1 MVLCCPL
8 FVLCGPLQ
16 YLVIPPSSNS
26 DGHLYSFF
34 PENGMASLKQWSSS
48 FQSRPLGMTYF
59 PHNTS
64 PGYSAAYCSVGSR
77 APTLRS
83 LRMSI
88 LYFILHCTC
97 EFCQVI
103 AITCTRYYL
112 MDCLFLDEP
121 PAVRLSIVSLHWIL
135 FYSSLFTVDQ
145 KGEAEANTAQCVLQ
159 WPYSCP
165 GLRLLLASVAVP
177 CMLCSVK
184 VLHLFSIS
192 CMRWPP
198 RTHYLR

>member
-1 MVLCCPL
+1 
-8 FVLCGPLQ
+8 
-16 YLVIPPSSNS
+16 
-26 DGHLYSFF
+26 
-34 PENGMASLKQWSSS
+34 MASLKQWSSS
-48 FQSRPLGMTYF
+48 FQSHPLGMTYF

-121 PAVRLSIVSLHWIL
+121 PAVRLGIVSLHWIL

-159 WPYSCP
+159 WPNSCP

-184 VLHLFSIS
+184 VLHFFPSLA
-192 CMRWPP
+192 
-198 RTHYLR
+198 